1 MSKLWKIFLPIA
13 LAMFAS
19 AASLRAQDTIT
30 NVMSPVASYQFYDTV
45 GAQAN
50 SPIVSPVAAYQFY
63 DVLSN
68 VVSIVSSYQF
78 YDTLDDMGTN
88 SIIMSQVP
96 GYYYGPDGINLGL
109 AILGDGTPQ
118 LTIAAAA
125 GQNYAVQFSTNL
137 VNWVP
142 LTDLTFGYPNLFGQ
156 FNLVAPTNSPM
167 GFYRVIGP

>member
-13 LAMFAS
+13 LAMFVP

-30 NVMSPVASYQFYDTV
+30 NVMSPVASYQFYETV
-45 GAQAN
+45 GETN
-50 SPIVSPVAAYQFY
+50 SP
-63 DVLSN
+63 
-68 VVSIVSSYQF
+68 VVSSIAAYQF